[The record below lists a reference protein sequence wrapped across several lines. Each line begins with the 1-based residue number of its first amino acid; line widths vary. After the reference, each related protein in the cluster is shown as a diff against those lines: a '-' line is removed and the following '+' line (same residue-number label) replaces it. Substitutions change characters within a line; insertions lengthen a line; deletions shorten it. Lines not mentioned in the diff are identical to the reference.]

1 MPDSPGTHHSQPATI
16 ERGHRMA
23 EPDSTRTALFANRLV
38 RMGAWTL
45 YLDEDRVVW
54 SPELEEV
61 FGLDRGSFG
70 GTQSAFLE
78 LVNPVDLPRLEAAI
92 KQSLASQ
99 QEYCVTFRY
108 RHGSGEWRWMEG
120 RGLPIYDKSGKP
132 ERIEGIGIDV
142 TDRTMAEH
150 ARFRLAAIVESSDD
164 AILSKTLDGVVTSW
178 NAGATRLFG
187 YSAEEMIGQPIVKLI
202 PDELL
207 PEEQV
212 ILAKLRRGER
222 IEHYETRR
230 RAKDGSEV
238 QVSLTVSPIRDI
250 TGAVVGASKIARDVG
265 ALRRAIADREAL
277 LMSERNARAE
287 AERLGHLKDEF
298 LATLSH
304 ELRTPLTTIVGWTN
318 LLRRRTS
325 IGETELRAA
334 VDTIHRNA
342 QAQAQII
349 DDLLDMSRIVSGK
362 IRLQTDAVDL
372 RELLQI
378 AIDGIRPA
386 AAAKHISVSIN
397 LEPVTGLVA
406 GDAARLQQV
415 LWNLLTNALKFT
427 PAAGAIQ
434 VALRRVDGFMEIDV
448 KDSGIGINPAFL
460 PHVFERFR
468 QADGSTTREHG
479 GLGIGLSIVRNLV
492 ELHGGSVAVESA
504 GMGKGATF
512 TVRLP
517 MLQVETYLPRPVDP
531 ARGLA
536 LPVDE
541 LQPSL
546 AGTVVL
552 IVDDE
557 PDGRALLDRLLKE
570 AGAQVHAAEG
580 ALEAISI
587 LQREAV
593 HVILSDIGMPGLDG
607 YEFMRRVRALEDPQ
621 IRRVPAIAVTA
632 YARDD
637 DRQRSLSA
645 GFQQHV
651 AKPYSFPELAT
662 AIAGLRKGGEVA
674 VAG

>member
-1 MPDSPGTHHSQPATI
+1 
-16 ERGHRMA
+16 
-23 EPDSTRTALFANRLV
+23 
-38 RMGAWTL
+38 
-45 YLDEDRVVW
+45 
-54 SPELEEV
+54 
-61 FGLDRGSFG
+61 
-70 GTQSAFLE
+70 
-78 LVNPVDLPRLEAAI
+78 
-92 KQSLASQ
+92 
-99 QEYCVTFRY
+99 
-108 RHGSGEWRWMEG
+108 MEG
-120 RGLPIYDKSGKP
+120 RGLPIYDNSGKP
-132 ERIEGIGIDV
+132 ERIDGIGIDV

-178 NAGATRLFG
+178 NAGATQLFG
-187 YSAEEMIGQPIVKLI
+187 YSAEEMIGQPIAKLI

-230 RAKDGSEV
+230 LAKDGSEV
-238 QVSLTVSPIRDI
+238 EVSLTVSPIRDI

-304 ELRTPLTTIVGWTN
+304 ELRTPLTTIVGWTS
-318 LLRRRTS
+318 LLRRRTN

-362 IRLQTDAVDL
+362 IRLQTDAIDL
-372 RELLQI
+372 RELLQV

-386 AAAKHISVSIN
+386 AAAKHIAVSIS
-397 LEPVTGLVA
+397 LDPITGLVA

-427 PAAGAIQ
+427 PAAGAIH
-434 VALRRVDGFMEIDV
+434 VALRRVEGFMEIDV
-448 KDSGIGINPAFL
+448 RDSGIGINPAFL

-517 MLQVETYLPRPVDP
+517 LLQVETFVPRPMDP
-531 ARGLA
+531 ARGMTQ
-536 LPVDE
+536 PVE
-541 LQPSL
+541 HLQPSL

-570 AGAQVHAAEG
+570 AGAEVHAAEG
-580 ALEAISI
+580 ALEAIGI
-587 LQREAV
+587 LQREPV
-593 HVILSDIGMPGLDG
+593 DVILSDIGMPGLDG

-621 IRRVPAIAVTA
+621 IRGLPAIAVTA

-674 VAG
+674 IAG